1 MAKDGWIQRHDFLR
15 FACTTE
21 LLKVEFQD
29 RVFQKVQVDDKKDD
43 RGSKKDSKKVGRL
56 YSQQAKAIEPLN
68 AFCFAIEKRNLSKYS
83 CALTKKGEREK
94 KTMLVYRGR
103 FALLASF
110 YLHFILKQAA

>member
-1 MAKDGWIQRHDFLR
+1 MALGTVAAVAASNADAALARLR
-15 FACTTE
+15 SSATRIETE
-21 LLKVEFQD
+21 KNELQP
-29 RVFQKVQVDDKKDD
+29 
-43 RGSKKDSKKVGRL
+43 
-56 YSQQAKAIEPLN
+56 QQAKAIEPLN

-83 CALTKKGEREK
+83 SALTKKGEREK

>member
-1 MAKDGWIQRHDFLR
+1 MKHWSGRYR
-15 FACTTE
+15 FFKE
-21 LLKVEFQD
+21 QLLYLSPCLNQASPLD
-29 RVFQKVQVDDKKDD
+29 IRKKTQ
-43 RGSKKDSKKVGRL
+43 GNKYSKLKKETQT
-56 YSQQAKAIEPLN
+56 QQAKAIEPLN

-83 CALTKKGEREK
+83 SALTKKGEREK